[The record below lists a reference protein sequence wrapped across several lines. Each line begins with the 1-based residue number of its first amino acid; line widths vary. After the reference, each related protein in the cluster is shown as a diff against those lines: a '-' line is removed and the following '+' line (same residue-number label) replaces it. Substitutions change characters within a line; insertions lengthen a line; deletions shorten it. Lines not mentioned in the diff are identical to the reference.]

1 MNKSQKNILNELN
14 DSFLNENK
22 IIFKKYKPIKII
34 GKGAFGRIYSTIR
47 LEDKSV
53 FAMKTEIK
61 NPLRKLL
68 ENEAFS
74 LFNLKGLGI
83 PDLISFGHTKKY
95 NILIETLL
103 DKSLYELF
111 IKSKKPCDLIN
122 TCLIAIQLIER
133 LEWIHSKNIVY
144 RDVKPENFM
153 IGLKDPNIIY
163 VVDFGLCKKYRSS
176 KTGKHIL
183 PMFTKKFNG
192 TLKYASNSVVRG
204 KESSRKDDLISL
216 GYVLIFLY
224 KRNLPWNNKFSDLT
238 VNQYLN
244 VIYTKETN
252 DNGKLFNDLPQEII
266 DFMKYTQRLK
276 FEEDPNYTLMKQYF
290 INILTRMNLNIY
302 KLNFIWINPDNNN
315 MKAIKRKNFSR
326 REKRNSRLIISLDG
340 RRTNR
345 DMIDSKNVSN
355 EKNNI
360 LNHKHFLNYSSF
372 QNINSNILEDK
383 NKIENKK
390 INNKNNN
397 YKQMIKNTSRI
408 KKQIYRRKNL
418 KSILQNNNPVR
429 NNYNINTNNNIYIN
443 NNNNFIVNLENIDNK
458 KMGINK
464 IKHRKINSLIDYNNG
479 YKKDYNINKFTNF
492 NNNYSFNLNNNFN
505 TNKISYIHSHSN
517 SIGQIN
523 SNNYINNLAMDIK
536 QRYNYTEGNNS
547 RILKQQNTSGIIFPS
562 NENQSGIKMN
572 NNKISRMKK
581 IPRPTNLNINYYK
594 NIKQSYIGGILM
606 KNKNNKQ

>member
-34 GKGAFGRIYSTIR
+34 GQGAFGKIYSTIR

-68 ENEAFS
+68 ENEAFF
-74 LFNLKGLGI
+74 LFTLKGLGI
-83 PDLISFGHTKKY
+83 PDLISFGRTKKY

-133 LEWIHSKNIVY
+133 LEWIHSKNLVY

-183 PMFTKKFNG
+183 PRFTKKFNG
-192 TLKYASNSVVRG
+192 TLKYASSSVVRG

-224 KRNLPWNNKFSDLT
+224 KRNLPWNIKFVDLT
-238 VNQYLN
+238 RNQYLN

-315 MKAIKRKNFSR
+315 MKAIKRNNLSR
-326 REKRNSRLIISLDG
+326 KEKRNSRLIISLEEM
-340 RRTNR
+340 RANR
-345 DMIDSKNVSN
+345 AMIDSKNYSN
-355 EKNNI
+355 EKSNI

-397 YKQMIKNTSRI
+397 YKQVIKNTSRV
-408 KKQIYRRKNL
+408 KKQIFRRKNL
-418 KSILQNNNPVR
+418 NSILQNNNLIR
-429 NNYNINTNNNIYIN
+429 KNYNINTNNNIYIN

-464 IKHRKINSLIDYNNG
+464 IKHRKINSLIEYNNG

-492 NNNYSFNLNNNFN
+492 NNNNSFNLNNNFN
-505 TNKISYIHSHSN
+505 TNKIRYIHSHSN

-523 SNNYINNLAMDIK
+523 SNNYTNNLAMDIK
-536 QRYNYTEGNNS
+536 QRRKYMEGNNS

-572 NNKISRMKK
+572 NNKISNKKK

-594 NIKQSYIGGILM
+594 NIKQSYIGGM
-606 KNKNNKQ
+606 